1 MYYGMGVA
9 LHPAR
14 AQKKIYIAQKKKY
27 EYVLCHK
34 RRAASSAR
42 AKKKYIS
49 MYYVISVA
57 LHRARAQSRVEFR
70 PQGRIV
76 AFLLQRAT
84 RTSEKSVL

>member
-14 AQKKIYIAQKKKY
+14 AQKKYISRKKKN
-27 EYVLCHK
+27 
-34 RRAASSAR
+34 
-42 AKKKYIS
+42 IS